1 MPAVSARLI
10 DLRALTGFDPW
21 RLFTGHLVHGSL
33 THLLLNLAFFM
44 ALGGLRERRVGT
56 IRFLLEYALLA
67 ACVAVGVR
75 LLHSGWSSYCGLSGV
90 VYGTLVLV
98 LLDHR
103 RDANRKTHTPS
114 LGAWVV
120 GCISIKTTFE
130 LAGGG
135 WVLGP
140 GALEDSFGVLYL
152 AGSHAAGIVGGLL
165 LALVARSSARRFPAQ
180 EKRPDSNGRVRNVED
195 RPDHCSSGSTRAPQ
209 PPRVLRSHS
218 SEGVNG

>member
-1 MPAVSARLI
+1 MPANPRSVQRFPVGTTILAGTAVIAALMPAMSARLI
-10 DLRALTGFDPW
+10 DLRALTGSDPW
-21 RLFTGHLVHGSL
+21 RLFTGHLVHGNL

-44 ALGGLRERRVGT
+44 A
-56 IRFLLEYALLA
+56 
-67 ACVAVGVR
+67 
-75 LLHSGWSSYCGLSGV
+75 
-90 VYGTLVLV
+90 
-98 LLDHR
+98 
-103 RDANRKTHTPS
+103 

-140 GALEDSFGVLYL
+140 GVLEDSFGVLYL

-165 LALVARSSARRFPAQ
+165 LALVARSSSRRFPAQ

-195 RPDHCSSGSTRAPQ
+195 GPDHCSAGSTRAPQ
-209 PPRVLRSHS
+209 PPRVLRSHA